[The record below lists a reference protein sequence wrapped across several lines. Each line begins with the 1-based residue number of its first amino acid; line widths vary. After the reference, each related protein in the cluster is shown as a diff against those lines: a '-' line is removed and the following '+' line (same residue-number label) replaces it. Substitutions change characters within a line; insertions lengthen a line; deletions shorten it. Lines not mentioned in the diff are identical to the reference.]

1 MSALF
6 SKPSTPQATPPAAP
20 PPAPT
25 VDNTANQTDVAA
37 QQQQMALQR
46 GRTSTILTGG
56 AGLSNTGTTT
66 KTLLGQ

>member
-6 SKPSTPQATPPAAP
+6 SKPSTPAAPPAAP

-25 VDNTANQTDVAA
+25 VDNTAQQTDVAA

-56 AGLSNTGTTT
+56 AGLANTGTTT

>member
-6 SKPSTPQATPPAAP
+6 SKPSTPQAPPAAP

-56 AGLSNTGTTT
+56 AGLSKTGTTT
-66 KTLLGQ
+66 KKLLGQ

>member
-1 MSALF
+1 MSGLF
-6 SKPSTPQATPPAAP
+6 SKPSVPNAPAAP

-25 VDNTANQTDVAA
+25 VANTQAETDVAA

-56 AGLSNTGTTT
+56 AGLSNTGTTS